1 MKVYRLAGTFLGDQI
16 TVLHTVLRILLGS
29 PIKKTAGP
37 SSALSAKFTDKHKLQ
52 STQSMRRC
60 MCASVTRG

>member
-16 TVLHTVLRILLGS
+16 TVLHTVLRIPLDS

-37 SSALSAKFTDKHKLQ
+37 SLALSTKFIDKHKLQ
-52 STQSMRRC
+52 STESMRRC
-60 MCASVTRG
+60 MRAGITRG